1 MFSEKCYDRGVSSWN
16 LKLLVWEKFFKSTS
30 IDVDLGKKKPKCI
43 LTGKKVAVYS
53 RLLGVYAHMH
63 ICVHLNVYLKGY
75 REMTRK
81 IEYLAWKNSF
91 SLMYL

>member
-1 MFSEKCYDRGVSSWN
+1 MHSYW
-16 LKLLVWEKFFKSTS
+16 
-30 IDVDLGKKKPKCI
+30 
-43 LTGKKVAVYS
+43 KKVAVYS

-81 IEYLAWKNSF
+81 IEYLVWKNSF
-91 SLMYL
+91 FLMHL